1 MKKVFLVLIGV
12 VMALPSWAAITL
24 TASQVEVRDMTVDK
38 PNFYFD
44 ITASTSQATYHVCLD
59 VWPKTSSIIGTF
71 SAADGTISR
80 GFSSL
85 RKGSNTYYYMYD
97 DCPLELEIERISDD
111 SCVLSAHFKAARS
124 EGETRYEYFVP
135 SFKFAYQSQ
144 KPEPVDDDPYR
155 FEPKQ
160 AIEHAFE
167 GQIVSVRD
175 NRTETGWININ
186 LVDSAEQR
194 LDWVEL
200 DLVVDSFAMPQGNF
214 TFSADSAAG
223 TMIASPGYHNRTD
236 LPSYVALRGAEWGEA
251 DVYYIREGSL
261 NFALNEKGDTV
272 TVQGQVTSQNGS
284 VFTIDVVAYNE
295 FYVPPFPPKPKE
307 EEELA
312 IDSVVVTYVDE
323 NVDVDKNVYEFNFS
337 YMEDYPNLIF
347 NARLPEKNR
356 LTEGTYEF
364 VEATTSQG
372 LIAARLNQQASCAS
386 PLRKTSHELFREG
399 CKQQIDARNEIFGIL
414 LFRNQSDFN
423 DYFFYGVNYNFV
435 TVTMTLTDL
444 GNEIWQYDLD
454 LRDDVGSH
462 FYFTFAQNPHLAT
475 PSGIADVSVDANNN
489 ARTYI
494 DASGRVIIRKAGKT
508 YNILGFP
515 MATH

>member
-12 VMALPSWAAITL
+12 VMALPSWAAYTL
-24 TASQVEVRDMTVDK
+24 TASKVEVTDMTVDK
-38 PNFYFD
+38 PNFYLD

-59 VWPKTSSIIGTF
+59 VWPKTNSIVGSF
-71 SAADGTISR
+71 SAENGTISR
-80 GFSSL
+80 TFSSL

-97 DCPLELEIERISDD
+97 DCPLELEIERINDD
-111 SCVLSAHFKAARS
+111 SCQLSAHFKAARS
-124 EGETRYEYFVP
+124 EDGTRYEYVVP
-135 SFKFAYQSQ
+135 TFKFAYQSQ
-144 KPEPVDDDPYR
+144 KPDPVDDDPYR

-160 AIEHAFE
+160 AIEHTFE
-167 GQIVSVRD
+167 GQIVNVRD
-175 NRTETGWININ
+175 NRTKTGWININ

-323 NVDVDKNVYEFNFS
+323 NVYEFNFS

-356 LTEGTYEF
+356 LTEGTYQFNEN
-364 VEATTSQG
+364 VNE
-372 LIAARLNQQASCAS
+372 NV
-386 PLRKTSHELFREG
+386 
-399 CKQQIDARNEIFGIL
+399 NEIYAIL
-414 LFRNQSDFN
+414 LFRNQLDFN

>member
-1 MKKVFLVLIGV
+1 MMKKVFLVLIGV
-12 VMALPSWAAITL
+12 VMALPSWAAYAL
-24 TASQVEVRDMTVDK
+24 TASQVEVTDVTVDK
-38 PNFYFD
+38 PNYYLD

-59 VWPKTSSIIGTF
+59 VWPKTSSIIGSF

-97 DCPLELEIERISDD
+97 DCPIELEIERINDD
-111 SCVLSAHFKAARS
+111 SCQLSAHFKAARS
-124 EGETRYEYFVP
+124 EDGTRYEYVVP
-135 SFKFAYQSQ
+135 AFKFAYQSD
-144 KPEPVDDDPYR
+144 KPEPIDDDPYR

-175 NRTETGWININ
+175 NRTKTGWININ

-200 DLVVDSFAMPQGNF
+200 DLVVDSFAMPQG
-214 TFSADSAAG
+214 TFSFSKDSALG
-223 TMIASPGYHNRTD
+223 TLIASPGYHNRTD

-251 DVYYIREGSL
+251 NVYYIREGSL
-261 NFALNEKGDTV
+261 NFALNAKGDTV

-295 FYVPPFPPKPKE
+295 FYVPPFPPKPKV

-312 IDSVVVTYVDE
+312 IDSVVVTFVE
-323 NVDVDKNVYEFNFS
+323 ANANENVYEFNFS

-356 LTEGTYEF
+356 LTEGKYEF
-364 VEATTSQG
+364 E
-372 LIAARLNQQASCAS
+372 
-386 PLRKTSHELFREG
+386 
-399 CKQQIDARNEIFGIL
+399 DEIYGIL
-414 LFRNQSDFN
+414 LFRNQLDFN

-444 GNEIWQYDLD
+444 GDGIWQYDLD

-462 FYFTFAQNPHLAT
+462 FYFTFAQDPHLDT
-475 PSGIADVSVDANNN
+475 PSGVTAVDVDTNNN

-494 DASGRVIIRKAGKT
+494 DASGRVMIRKAGKT
-508 YNILGFP
+508 YNLLGSLV
-515 MATH
+515 ATH

>member
-1 MKKVFLVLIGV
+1 
-12 VMALPSWAAITL
+12 MALPSWAAYAL
-24 TASQVEVRDMTVDK
+24 TASQVEVTDVTVDK
-38 PNFYFD
+38 PNYYLD

-59 VWPKTSSIIGTF
+59 VWPKTSSIIGSF

-97 DCPLELEIERISDD
+97 DCPIELEIERINDD
-111 SCVLSAHFKAARS
+111 SCQLSAHFKAARS
-124 EGETRYEYFVP
+124 EDGTRYEYVVP
-135 SFKFAYQSQ
+135 AFKFAYQSD
-144 KPEPVDDDPYR
+144 KPEPIDDDPYR

-175 NRTETGWININ
+175 NRTKTGWININ

-200 DLVVDSFAMPQGNF
+200 DLVVDSFAMPQG
-214 TFSADSAAG
+214 TFSFSKDSALG
-223 TMIASPGYHNRTD
+223 TLIASPGYHNRTD

-261 NFALNEKGDTV
+261 NFALNAKGDTV

-295 FYVPPFPPKPKE
+295 FYVPPFPPKPKV

-312 IDSVVVTYVDE
+312 IDSVVITYINDNDNANE
-323 NVDVDKNVYEFNFS
+323 NVYEFNFS

-356 LTEGTYEF
+356 LTEGKYEF
-364 VEATTSQG
+364 E
-372 LIAARLNQQASCAS
+372 
-386 PLRKTSHELFREG
+386 
-399 CKQQIDARNEIFGIL
+399 DEIYGIL
-414 LFRNQSDFN
+414 LFRNQLDFN

-444 GNEIWQYDLD
+444 GDGIWQYDLD

-462 FYFTFAQNPHLAT
+462 FYFTFAQDPHLDI
-475 PSGIADVSVDANNN
+475 PSGITAVDVDTNNN

-494 DASGRVIIRKAGKT
+494 DASGRVMIRKAGKT
-508 YNILGFP
+508 YNLLGSLV
-515 MATH
+515 ATH

>member
-1 MKKVFLVLIGV
+1 MIKKVFLVLIGV

-59 VWPKTSSIIGTF
+59 VWPKTNSIVGSF
-71 SAADGTISR
+71 SAENGTISR
-80 GFSSL
+80 TFSSL

-111 SCVLSAHFKAARS
+111 SCVLSAHFKASRG
-124 EGETRYEYFVP
+124 EDETRYEYLVP

-144 KPEPVDDDPYR
+144 KPDPVDDDPYR

-160 AIEHAFE
+160 AIEHTFE

-186 LVDSAEQR
+186 LVDSIEQR

-312 IDSVVVTYVDE
+312 IDSVVVTFVE
-323 NVDVDKNVYEFNFS
+323 ANANENVYEFNFS

-364 VEATTSQG
+364 NENV
-372 LIAARLNQQASCAS
+372 
-386 PLRKTSHELFREG
+386 
-399 CKQQIDARNEIFGIL
+399 NEIYAIL

-423 DYFFYGVNYNFV
+423 DYFYYGVNYNFV
-435 TVTMTLTDL
+435 TVTMTLADL

-515 MATH
+515 MPTH

>member
-1 MKKVFLVLIGV
+1 MMKKVFLVLIGV
-12 VMALPSWAAITL
+12 VMALPSWAAYAL
-24 TASQVEVRDMTVDK
+24 TASQVEVTDVTVDK
-38 PNFYFD
+38 PNYYLD

-59 VWPKTSSIIGTF
+59 VWPKTSSIIGSF

-97 DCPLELEIERISDD
+97 DCPIELEIERINDD
-111 SCVLSAHFKAARS
+111 SCQLSAHFKAARS
-124 EGETRYEYFVP
+124 EDGTRYEYVVP
-135 SFKFAYQSQ
+135 AFKFAYQSD
-144 KPEPVDDDPYR
+144 KPEPIDDDPYR

-175 NRTETGWININ
+175 NRTKTGWININ

-200 DLVVDSFAMPQGNF
+200 DLVVDSFAMPQG
-214 TFSADSAAG
+214 TFSFSKDSALG
-223 TMIASPGYHNRTD
+223 TLIASPGYHNRTD

-251 DVYYIREGSL
+251 NVYYIREGSL
-261 NFALNEKGDTV
+261 NFALNAKGDTV

-295 FYVPPFPPKPKE
+295 FYVPPFPPKPKV

-312 IDSVVVTYVDE
+312 IDSVVVTFVE
-323 NVDVDKNVYEFNFS
+323 ANANENVYEFNFS
-337 YMEDYPNLIF
+337 YMEDYPDLIF

-356 LTEGTYEF
+356 LTEGKYEF
-364 VEATTSQG
+364 E
-372 LIAARLNQQASCAS
+372 
-386 PLRKTSHELFREG
+386 
-399 CKQQIDARNEIFGIL
+399 DEIYGIL
-414 LFRNQSDFN
+414 LFRNQLDFN

-444 GNEIWQYDLD
+444 GDGIWQYDLD

-462 FYFTFAQNPHLAT
+462 FYFTFAQDPHLDI
-475 PSGIADVSVDANNN
+475 PSGITAVDVDTNNN
-489 ARTYI
+489 ARTYM
-494 DASGRVIIRKAGKT
+494 DASGRVMIRKAGKT
-508 YNILGFP
+508 YNLLGSLV
-515 MATH
+515 ATH

>member
-1 MKKVFLVLIGV
+1 MKKALLILIGA
-12 VMALPSWAAITL
+12 VMSLQGWAAITL
-24 TASQVEVRDMTVDK
+24 TANKVEVRDVTVDK
-38 PNFYFD
+38 PNFYLD

-59 VWPKTSSIIGTF
+59 VWPKTNSLVGTF
-71 SAADGTISR
+71 NAEEGTISR
-80 GFSSL
+80 TFSSL

-97 DCPLELEIERISDD
+97 DCPVELEIERINAD
-111 SCVLSAHFKAARS
+111 SCVLSAHFKASRG
-124 EGETRYEYFVP
+124 EDETRYEYDVP
-135 SFKFAYQSQ
+135 TFKFAYKTD
-144 KPEPVDDDPYR
+144 KPDPVDDDPYR

-160 AIEHAFE
+160 AIEHTFE
-167 GQIVSVRD
+167 GQIVNVRD
-175 NRTETGWININ
+175 NRTKTGWININ

-200 DLVVDSFAMPQGNF
+200 DLVVDSFAMPQG
-214 TFSADSAAG
+214 TFSFSKDSALG
-223 TMIASPGYHNRTD
+223 TLIASPGYYNRTD

-295 FYVPPFPPKPKE
+295 FYVPPFPPKPKV

-312 IDSVVVTYVDE
+312 IDSVVVTFVE
-323 NVDVDKNVYEFNFS
+323 ANANENVYEFNFS

-364 VEATTSQG
+364 E
-372 LIAARLNQQASCAS
+372 
-386 PLRKTSHELFREG
+386 
-399 CKQQIDARNEIFGIL
+399 DEIFGIL
-414 LFRNQSDFN
+414 LFRNQLDFN
-423 DYFFYGVNYNFV
+423 DFFFYGVNYNFV

-444 GNEIWQYDLD
+444 GDGIWQYDLD

-462 FYFTFAQNPHLAT
+462 FYFTFAQNPHLDI
-475 PSGIADVSVDANNN
+475 PSGITAVDVDTNNN

-494 DASGRVIIRKAGKT
+494 DASGRVMIRKAGKT
-508 YNILGFP
+508 YNLLGSLV
-515 MATH
+515 ATH

>member
-1 MKKVFLVLIGV
+1 MMKKVFLVLIGV
-12 VMALPSWAAITL
+12 VMALPSWAAYAL
-24 TASQVEVRDMTVDK
+24 TASQVEVTDVTVDK
-38 PNFYFD
+38 PNYYLD

-59 VWPKTSSIIGTF
+59 VWPKTSSIIGSF

-97 DCPLELEIERISDD
+97 DCPIELEIERINDD
-111 SCVLSAHFKAARS
+111 SCQLSAHFKAARS
-124 EGETRYEYFVP
+124 EDGTRYEYVVP
-135 SFKFAYQSQ
+135 AFKFAYQSD
-144 KPEPVDDDPYR
+144 KPEPIDDDPYR

-175 NRTETGWININ
+175 NRTKTGWININ

-200 DLVVDSFAMPQGNF
+200 DLVVDSFAMPQG
-214 TFSADSAAG
+214 TFSFSKDSALG
-223 TMIASPGYHNRTD
+223 TLIASPGYHNRTD

-251 DVYYIREGSL
+251 NVYYIREGSL
-261 NFALNEKGDTV
+261 NFALNAKGDTV

-295 FYVPPFPPKPKE
+295 FYVPPFPPKPKV

-312 IDSVVVTYVDE
+312 IDSVVVTFVE
-323 NVDVDKNVYEFNFS
+323 ANANENVYEFNFS

-356 LTEGTYEF
+356 LTEGKYEF
-364 VEATTSQG
+364 E
-372 LIAARLNQQASCAS
+372 
-386 PLRKTSHELFREG
+386 
-399 CKQQIDARNEIFGIL
+399 DEIYGIL
-414 LFRNQSDFN
+414 LFRNQLDFN

-444 GNEIWQYDLD
+444 GDGIWQYDLD

-462 FYFTFAQNPHLAT
+462 FYFTFAQDPHLDI
-475 PSGIADVSVDANNN
+475 PSGITAVDVDTNNN

-494 DASGRVIIRKAGKT
+494 DASGRVMIRKAGKT
-508 YNILGFP
+508 YNLLGSLV
-515 MATH
+515 ATH

>member
-1 MKKVFLVLIGV
+1 MEKVFLVLIGV
-12 VMALPSWAAITL
+12 VMALPSWAAYTL
-24 TASQVEVRDMTVDK
+24 TASKVEVTDMTVDK

-59 VWPKTSSIIGTF
+59 VWPKTNSIVGSF
-71 SAADGTISR
+71 SAENGTISR
-80 GFSSL
+80 TFSSL

-97 DCPLELEIERISDD
+97 DCPLELEIERINDD
-111 SCVLSAHFKAARS
+111 SCQLSAHFKAARS
-124 EGETRYEYFVP
+124 EDGTRYEYFVP
-135 SFKFAYQSQ
+135 AFKFAYKID
-144 KPEPVDDDPYR
+144 KPDPVDDDPYR

-160 AIEHAFE
+160 AIEHTFE
-167 GQIVSVRD
+167 GQIVNVRD
-175 NRTETGWININ
+175 NRTKTGWININ

-312 IDSVVVTYVDE
+312 IDSVVITYVDE

-356 LTEGTYEF
+356 LTEGTYQFNEN
-364 VEATTSQG
+364 VNE
-372 LIAARLNQQASCAS
+372 N
-386 PLRKTSHELFREG
+386 E
-399 CKQQIDARNEIFGIL
+399 NEIYAIL
-414 LFRNQSDFN
+414 LFRNQLDFN

-515 MATH
+515 MPTH